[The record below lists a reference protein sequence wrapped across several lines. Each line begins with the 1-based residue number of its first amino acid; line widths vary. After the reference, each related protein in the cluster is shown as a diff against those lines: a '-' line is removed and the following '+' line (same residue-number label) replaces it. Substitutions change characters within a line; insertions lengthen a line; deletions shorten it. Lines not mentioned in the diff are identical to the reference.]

1 MAAVPAAAVRRRWSA
16 DAGIGSG
23 VRPGI
28 QWPASSGHPRCRERA
43 TYVPG
48 PGRCGPPDDRRCSN
62 SEPGCVARSRGV
74 RNSLADRIWGEK
86 KNFCCVTTRG
96 RNFWVRNGLGRDF
109 GSLPALLFGLGMLL
123 LDAGLL
129 ATFSLA
135 ASCLPAADLT
145 QAFRVLAIALV
156 PAPRLIL
163 ASASFAQA
171 GPRTRSPHSG
181 QTAVPLGNVKGA
193 HGRCNSQGK
202 SSGRMLCHSP
212 RASSKLEQDACSP
225 VYRLLENKTET

>member
-1 MAAVPAAAVRRRWSA
+1 
-16 DAGIGSG
+16 

-28 QWPASSGHPRCRERA
+28 QRPASSGRPRCRARA
-43 TYVPG
+43 TYVHDPG
-48 PGRCGPPDDRRCSN
+48 HCERPDDRRCSN
-62 SEPGCVARSRGV
+62 SEPGCAARLRGV
-74 RNSLADRIWGEK
+74 RSSLADHTRGAE

-156 PAPRLIL
+156 PGPRLIL